1 MGCKLI
7 EKSKEIIQN
16 LEKIEEKTEAIKFR
30 LSKEKK
36 NNWKKIC
43 EEKQITLTSLIIDS
57 VENRILD
64 NERKEILAY
73 IEKQDNLF
81 VKIETNINQVA
92 RIANGQKFI
101 SENELRK
108 FSEKV
113 SEIVQLKKEQN
124 IIFGKIYSMLAK

>member
-64 NERKEILAY
+64 NERKEILAF

-101 SENELRK
+101 SEIELGK
-108 FSEKV
+108 FSKKLA
-113 SEIVQLKKEQN
+113 EIVQLKKEQN

>member
-1 MGCKLI
+1 M
-7 EKSKEIIQN
+7 
-16 LEKIEEKTEAIKFR
+16 
-30 LSKEKK
+30 KK

-64 NERKEILAY
+64 NERKEILAF

>member
-1 MGCKLI
+1 MGSKLI

-30 LSKEKK
+30 ISREKK
-36 NNWKKIC
+36 ANWKKIC
-43 EEKQITLTSLIIDS
+43 NEKQITITSLIIDS

-64 NERKEILAY
+64 NERKEILAF

-81 VKIETNINQVA
+81 AKIETNINQVA

-101 SENELRK
+101 SEIELGK
-108 FSEKV
+108 FSKKLA
-113 SEIVQLKKEQN
+113 EIVQLKKEQN

>member
-16 LEKIEEKTEAIKFR
+16 LEKIEENTEVIKFR
-30 LSKEKK
+30 ITREKK
-36 NNWKKIC
+36 ANWKKIC
-43 EEKQITLTSLIIDS
+43 NEKQITLTSLIIDS

-64 NERKEILAY
+64 NERQEILAF

-124 IIFGKIYSMLAK
+124 KIFSKIYSMLAK

>member
-7 EKSKEIIQN
+7 EKSKEIIHN

-30 LSKEKK
+30 ISREKK
-36 NNWKKIC
+36 ANWKKIC
-43 EEKQITLTSLIIDS
+43 NEKQITITSLIIDS

-64 NERKEILAY
+64 NERKEILAF

-81 VKIETNINQVA
+81 AKIETNINQVA

-124 IIFGKIYSMLAK
+124 KIFSKIYSMLAK

>member
-1 MGCKLI
+1 MK
-7 EKSKEIIQN
+7 KFKEINQN

-30 LSKEKK
+30 ISREKK
-36 NNWKKIC
+36 ANWKKIC
-43 EEKQITLTSLIIDS
+43 NEKQITLTSLIIDS

-64 NERKEILAY
+64 NERQEILAF

-124 IIFGKIYSMLAK
+124 KIFSKIYSMLAK

>member
-30 LSKEKK
+30 ISKEKK
-36 NNWKKIC
+36 DNWKKIC
-43 EEKQITLTSLIIDS
+43 VKKQITLTSFIIDS

-64 NERKEILAY
+64 NERKEILAF

-101 SENELRK
+101 SDNELGK
-108 FSEKV
+108 FAGTLAA
-113 SEIVQLKKEQN
+113 IVQLKKEQN
-124 IIFGKIYSMLAK
+124 KIFSKIYSMLAK

>member
-1 MGCKLI
+1 MGSKLI

-30 LSKEKK
+30 ISREKK
-36 NNWKKIC
+36 ANWKKIC
-43 EEKQITLTSLIIDS
+43 VKKQITLTSFIIDS

-64 NERKEILAY
+64 NERKEILAF

-81 VKIETNINQVA
+81 AKIETNINQVA

-101 SENELRK
+101 SENELRT

-113 SEIVQLKKEQN
+113 SAIVQLKKEQN
-124 IIFGKIYSMLAK
+124 KIFSKIYSMLAK

>member
-1 MGCKLI
+1 MK
-7 EKSKEIIQN
+7 KFKEINQN

-30 LSKEKK
+30 ISREKK
-36 NNWKKIC
+36 ANWKKIC
-43 EEKQITLTSLIIDS
+43 NEKQITITSLIIDS

-64 NERKEILAY
+64 NERKEILAF

-101 SENELRK
+101 STNELKK

-113 SEIVQLKKEQN
+113 SEIVQLKREQN
-124 IIFGKIYSMLAK
+124 KIFSKIYSMLAK

>member
-1 MGCKLI
+1 MGSKLI
-7 EKSKEIIQN
+7 EKSKEINQN

-30 LSKEKK
+30 ISREKK
-36 NNWKKIC
+36 NVWKKIC
-43 EEKQITLTSLIIDS
+43 NEKQITLTSLIIDS

-64 NERKEILAY
+64 NERQEILTF

-101 SENELRK
+101 STNELKK

-113 SEIVQLKKEQN
+113 SEIVQLKREQN
-124 IIFGKIYSMLAK
+124 KIFSKIYSMLAK

>member
-1 MGCKLI
+1 M
-7 EKSKEIIQN
+7 EKFKKITQD
-16 LEKIEEKTEAIKFR
+16 LDKIEEKTEAIKFR
-30 LSKEKK
+30 ISKEKK
-36 NNWKKIC
+36 SNWKKIC
-43 EEKQITLTSLIIDS
+43 DEKQITLTSLIIDC
-57 VENRILD
+57 VENRILN
-64 NERKEILAY
+64 NERKEILAF

>member
-7 EKSKEIIQN
+7 EKSKEINQN
-16 LEKIEEKTEAIKFR
+16 LEKIEEKTEVIKFR
-30 LSKEKK
+30 ITREKK
-36 NNWKKIC
+36 ANWKKIC
-43 EEKQITLTSLIIDS
+43 NEKQITLTSLIIDS

-64 NERKEILAY
+64 NERQEILAF

-124 IIFGKIYSMLAK
+124 KIFSKIYSMLAK

>member
-30 LSKEKK
+30 ISREKK
-36 NNWKKIC
+36 ANWKKIC
-43 EEKQITLTSLIIDS
+43 NEKQITITSLIIDS

-64 NERKEILAY
+64 NERKEILAF

-101 SENELRK
+101 SEIELGK
-108 FSEKV
+108 FSKKLA
-113 SEIVQLKKEQN
+113 EIVQLKKEQN
-124 IIFGKIYSMLAK
+124 IIFGKIYSMRAK

>member
-30 LSKEKK
+30 ISREKK
-36 NNWKKIC
+36 ANWKKIC
-43 EEKQITLTSLIIDS
+43 NEKQITITSLIIDS

-64 NERKEILAY
+64 NERKEILAF

-81 VKIETNINQVA
+81 AKIETNINQVA

-124 IIFGKIYSMLAK
+124 KIFSKIYSMLAK

>member
-16 LEKIEEKTEAIKFR
+16 LEKIEGKTEAIKFR
-30 LSKEKK
+30 ITREKK
-36 NNWKKIC
+36 ANWKKIC
-43 EEKQITLTSLIIDS
+43 NEKQITLTNLIIDS

-64 NERKEILAY
+64 NERQEILAF

-101 SENELRK
+101 SINELKK

-113 SEIVQLKKEQN
+113 SEIVQLKREQN
-124 IIFGKIYSMLAK
+124 KIFSKIYSMLAK

>member
-30 LSKEKK
+30 ISKEKK
-36 NNWKKIC
+36 ANWKKIC
-43 EEKQITLTSLIIDS
+43 VKKQITLTSFIIDS

-64 NERKEILAY
+64 NERKEILAF

-101 SENELRK
+101 SEIELGK
-108 FSEKV
+108 FSKTLAA
-113 SEIVQLKKEQN
+113 IVQLKKEQN
-124 IIFGKIYSMLAK
+124 KIFSKIYSMLAK

>member
-1 MGCKLI
+1 MDCKLI

-30 LSKEKK
+30 ISREKK
-36 NNWKKIC
+36 NVWKKIC
-43 EEKQITLTSLIIDS
+43 VEKQITLTSFIIDS

-64 NERKEILAY
+64 NERQDILAF

-92 RIANGQKFI
+92 RIANGQKSI
-101 SENELRK
+101 STNELIK

-113 SEIVQLKKEQN
+113 SEIVRLKKDQN
-124 IIFGKIYSMLAK
+124 KIFSKIYSMLAK

>member
-16 LEKIEEKTEAIKFR
+16 LEKIEGKTEAIKFR
-30 LSKEKK
+30 ITREKK
-36 NNWKKIC
+36 ANWKKIC
-43 EEKQITLTSLIIDS
+43 NEKQITLTSLIIDS

-64 NERKEILAY
+64 NERKEILAF

-81 VKIETNINQVA
+81 AKIETNINQVA

-124 IIFGKIYSMLAK
+124 KIFSKIYSMLAK

>member
-64 NERKEILAY
+64 NERQEILTF

-101 SENELRK
+101 STNELKK

-113 SEIVQLKKEQN
+113 SEIVQLKREQN
-124 IIFGKIYSMLAK
+124 KIFSKIYSMLAK

>member
-1 MGCKLI
+1 MK
-7 EKSKEIIQN
+7 KFKEINQN
-16 LEKIEEKTEAIKFR
+16 LEKIEEKTEVIKFR
-30 LSKEKK
+30 ITREKK
-36 NNWKKIC
+36 ANWKKIC
-43 EEKQITLTSLIIDS
+43 NEKQITLTSLIIDS

-64 NERKEILAY
+64 NERQEILAF

-124 IIFGKIYSMLAK
+124 KIFSKIYSMLAK

>member
-30 LSKEKK
+30 ISREKK
-36 NNWKKIC
+36 ANWKKIC
-43 EEKQITLTSLIIDS
+43 NEKQITITSLIIDS
-57 VENRILD
+57 VENKILD
-64 NERKEILAY
+64 NERKEILAF

>member
-1 MGCKLI
+1 MGSKLI

-30 LSKEKK
+30 ISREKK
-36 NNWKKIC
+36 ANWKKIC
-43 EEKQITLTSLIIDS
+43 NEKQITITSLIIDS

-64 NERKEILAY
+64 NERKEILAF

-81 VKIETNINQVA
+81 AKIETNINQVA
-92 RIANGQKFI
+92 RIANGQKII

-124 IIFGKIYSMLAK
+124 KIFSKIYSMLAK

>member
-30 LSKEKK
+30 ISREKK
-36 NNWKKIC
+36 ANWKKIC
-43 EEKQITLTSLIIDS
+43 VKKQITLTSFIIDS

-64 NERKEILAY
+64 NERKEILAF

-124 IIFGKIYSMLAK
+124 KIFSKIYSMLAK

>member
-30 LSKEKK
+30 ISREKK
-36 NNWKKIC
+36 ANWKKIC
-43 EEKQITLTSLIIDS
+43 NEKQITLTSLIIDS

-64 NERKEILAY
+64 NERKEILAF

-101 SENELRK
+101 SENELGK
-108 FSEKV
+108 FSKKLA
-113 SEIVQLKKEQN
+113 EIVQLKKEQN

>member
-1 MGCKLI
+1 MK
-7 EKSKEIIQN
+7 KFKEINQN

-30 LSKEKK
+30 ITREKK
-36 NNWKKIC
+36 ANWKKIC
-43 EEKQITLTSLIIDS
+43 NEKQITLTSLIIDS

-64 NERKEILAY
+64 NERKEILAF

-101 SENELRK
+101 SEIELGK
-108 FSEKV
+108 FSKKLAK
-113 SEIVQLKKEQN
+113 IVQLKKEQN
-124 IIFGKIYSMLAK
+124 KIFSKIYSMLAK

>member
-30 LSKEKK
+30 ISREKK
-36 NNWKKIC
+36 ANWKKIC
-43 EEKQITLTSLIIDS
+43 NEKQITITSLIIDS

-64 NERKEILAY
+64 NERKEILAF

-81 VKIETNINQVA
+81 AKIETNINQVA

-101 SENELRK
+101 SEIELGK
-108 FSEKV
+108 FSKKLA
-113 SEIVQLKKEQN
+113 EIVQLKKEQN

>member
-1 MGCKLI
+1 LK
-7 EKSKEIIQN
+7 KFKEINQN
-16 LEKIEEKTEAIKFR
+16 LEKIEEKTEVIKFR
-30 LSKEKK
+30 ITREKK
-36 NNWKKIC
+36 ANWKKIC
-43 EEKQITLTSLIIDS
+43 NEKQITLTSLIIDS

-64 NERKEILAY
+64 NERQEILAF

-124 IIFGKIYSMLAK
+124 KIFSKIYSMLAK

>member
-64 NERKEILAY
+64 NERKEILAF

-124 IIFGKIYSMLAK
+124 KIFSKIYSMLAK